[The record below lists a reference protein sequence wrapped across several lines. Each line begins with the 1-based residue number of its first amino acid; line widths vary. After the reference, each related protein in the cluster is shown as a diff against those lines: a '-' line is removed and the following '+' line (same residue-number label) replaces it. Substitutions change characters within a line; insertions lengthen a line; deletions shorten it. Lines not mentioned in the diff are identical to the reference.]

1 MTPPRQRRWLWLVA
15 AGAVLAAAMIAW
27 LALRGPRVDGLP
39 LRYAPL
45 VRTLQFSAR
54 VSTLSR
60 VDVGPTVTGRVAQVL
75 VREGAQVRKGD
86 VLVQLES
93 AELRAALTQAVASE
107 RQAQARLSGLRS
119 TGRSGAQA
127 TLAQANATLVA
138 ATAELNRVQQLVA
151 QGFFSMSRLDDVRR
165 AVDVARAQQSGAQAQ
180 TRAVGDGGTDVTQAQ
195 AQLTAGQAATAAAQ
209 ARLAQAAVL
218 APADAR
224 VLIRRG
230 RLFSRA
236 RP

>member
-15 AGAVLAAAMIAW
+15 AGALLAAAVILW
-27 LALRGPRVDGLP
+27 LALRGPRVDAVP

-54 VSTLSR
+54 VTTLSR

-86 VLVQLES
+86 LLVQLES
-93 AELRAALTQAVASE
+93 AELRAALTQAIASE

-127 TLAQANATLVA
+127 TLAAYRHLGVTPPNTDAGLF
-138 ATAELNRVQQLVA
+138 EP
-151 QGFFSMSRLDDVRR
+151 
-165 AVDVARAQQSGAQAQ
+165 GA
-180 TRAVGDGGTDVTQAQ
+180 
-195 AQLTAGQAATAAAQ
+195 
-209 ARLAQAAVL
+209 
-218 APADAR
+218 
-224 VLIRRG
+224 
-230 RLFSRA
+230 
-236 RP
+236 